1 MSSPQVEKP
10 LWELNRG
17 RNFSRQNALPPKG
30 SCGFSKSRLVDA
42 RGGSLVT
49 VTGSLCQAAAWRS
62 WAQRDYREMGT
73 RLSKEKPALSKMRA
87 AALRLQQEG
96 NMLSPGAA
104 GGEQVCELM
113 GFSSRRVWKEE
124 AIFSFLLL
132 EGSLRST
139 LRPLALPYLSDNN
152 TSPVPGLAEDRR
164 ERSQSLHGCFGS
176 TRAL

>member
-17 RNFSRQNALPPKG
+17 RSFGRQNALPPKG

-42 RGGSLVT
+42 GGRSLVT

-73 RLSKEKPALSKMRA
+73 WLSKEKPALSKMRA
-87 AALRLQQEG
+87 VALRLQHEG

-104 GGEQVCELM
+104 GGEQVC
-113 GFSSRRVWKEE
+113 
-124 AIFSFLLL
+124 
-132 EGSLRST
+132 
-139 LRPLALPYLSDNN
+139 
-152 TSPVPGLAEDRR
+152 
-164 ERSQSLHGCFGS
+164 
-176 TRAL
+176 